1 MTDIFGWV
9 AAAIGIS
16 SIVPQLVRI
25 LRAGNSAGVS
35 LRMWQITAGTGAAW
49 GAHGFIIG
57 SVQLQ
62 VPNIIGA
69 ALAFAIVVFVLRD
82 RERRVLRELILP
94 TLLAVALTLIDL
106 QWGAVV
112 FGLLIVLPQLVGQG
126 AQLRALLTTA
136 NPAGVSAGFLG
147 IFVFGQSLWFVYGI
161 GHGDWALIICAG
173 TMIVIA
179 SINLTIC
186 LVRQARAR
194 KLALAV

>member
-1 MTDIFGWV
+1 M
-9 AAAIGIS
+9 
-16 SIVPQLVRI
+16 
-25 LRAGNSAGVS
+25 
-35 LRMWQITAGTGAAW
+35 

-82 RERRVLRELILP
+82 RERPVLRELILP
-94 TLLAVALTLIDL
+94 TLLAVALTLVDL

-112 FGLLIVLPQLVGQG
+112 FGLLIVLPQLVGQA

-161 GHGDWALIICAG
+161 GHGDWALIICVG